1 MDPSPEP
8 PRTEN
13 HAPGFPTDLEG
24 LLDIGEADLRI
35 ESDLLVKDYYLHKA
49 LHAVAA
55 SYPATGAIPAT
66 VGATA
71 TEVPGWAFAGGTS
84 LVSGHRLV
92 WRYSDDIDL
101 VLFTEGLGRNP
112 RERVC
117 SQVRDL
123 AVHAITGGDP
133 DIAVTRTGGTVK
145 TAEIAPPDI
154 PLTVQIDV
162 GPTTATPQRRTVGE
176 ARSLLARYADPDT
189 LLAHPELR
197 TTDVPLLAAEI
208 TAVNKLATLHGR
220 AVHNDLD
227 GLRARAR
234 DLYDLA
240 ALAAHPD
247 LRRRIAAEIARR
259 GSDAAAGNLPVAS
272 WWAAPRPTAGYAAS
286 VVFDPASAAY
296 AALRQGYEGPILSR
310 LLFADSRRLTFT
322 DAISAAANL
331 DDQRPRAG
339 RR

>member
-1 MDPSPEP
+1 M
-8 PRTEN
+8 EN
-13 HAPGFPTDLEG
+13 PAPGFPTDLEG
-24 LLDIGEADLRI
+24 LLDIGEADLGI
-35 ESDLLVKDYYLHKA
+35 ASDLLVKDYYLHKA

-55 SYPATGAIPAT
+55 AYPATGTVPAT

-101 VLFTEGLGRNP
+101 VLFTEGLGRSP

-117 SQVRDL
+117 SQVRDA

-145 TAEIAPPDI
+145 TAEIVPPDV
-154 PLTVQIDV
+154 PLTVRIDV
-162 GPTTATPQRRTVGE
+162 GPTTAAPQRRTVGE

-189 LLAHPELR
+189 LRAHPELR
-197 TTDVPLLAAEI
+197 TTGVPLLAAEI
-208 TAVNKLATLHGR
+208 TAANKLATLHGR
-220 AVHNDLD
+220 AVHDDLD
-227 GLRARAR
+227 GLRDRAR

-259 GSDAAAGNLPVAS
+259 GSAAAGNLPMAS
-272 WWAAPRPTAGYAAS
+272 WWAAPRPAAGYAAS
-286 VVFDPASAAY
+286 VVFDPTSAAY

-310 LLFADSRRLTFT
+310 LLFADSRRLAFA
-322 DAISAAANL
+322 DAISAAASL
-331 DDQRPRAG
+331 DDQRPRASS
-339 RR
+339 R